1 MHSAEQKRREYA
13 IIKFLLDEVNNID
26 MNGTVMLMTKG
37 TGSEKQHDLEAH
49 LAVSGSFRGGYGQV
63 ISPINAVLS
72 SLRPKLDCT
81 MCSPKQLFY
90 SCPSLFHLPFIIGLV
105 ALKWK
110 CWIHFSY

>member
-1 MHSAEQKRREYA
+1 MHSAEQKKRREYA

-63 ISPINAVLS
+63 ISPINVVLS
-72 SLRPKLDCT
+72 SLRPKLEAKPQCAVPNSSFIAVRV
-81 MCSPKQLFY
+81 CFISPL
-90 SCPSLFHLPFIIGLV
+90 LLD
-105 ALKWK
+105 
-110 CWIHFSY
+110 